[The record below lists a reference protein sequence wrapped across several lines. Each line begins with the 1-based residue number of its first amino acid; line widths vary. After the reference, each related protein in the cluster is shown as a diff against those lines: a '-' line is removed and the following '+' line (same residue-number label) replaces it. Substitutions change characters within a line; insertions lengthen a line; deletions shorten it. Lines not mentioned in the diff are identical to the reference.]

1 MSGTSSC
8 MIRVPSPLP
17 SKLED
22 LVTRV
27 IGCCISVHREL
38 GAGLLESIYSRAI
51 DIELRTAGIPF
62 AREVWIPV
70 RYRGELLCRQR
81 LDIVVGGELLI
92 EVKAVDRLNPVHQAQ
107 ILSYLRIAKLRVGLL
122 MNFNV
127 PVLHQGLK
135 RFVL

>member
-1 MSGTSSC
+1 

-38 GAGLLESIYSRAI
+38 GPGLLESIYSRAI